1 MYRDAFPTADITH
14 TVSSRRLNINA
25 GRRDQQQG
33 RKDQTHLRQKRS
45 HLRCFGNDRAVDIDR
60 PIPRFIQKPDYHSQ
74 KFPTIAPSVRL
85 IVIRK
90 VLSDIAKT
98 RCTEQGIA

>member
-1 MYRDAFPTADITH
+1 MCSDSFPTTDITH

-25 GRRDQQQG
+25 ARWNQQQR
-33 RKDQTHLRQKRS
+33 RKNQSDLGQKRS
-45 HLRCFGNDRAVDIDR
+45 HSRCFGNDRAVDIDR

-74 KFPTIAPSVRL
+74 KFPTIAPCVRL